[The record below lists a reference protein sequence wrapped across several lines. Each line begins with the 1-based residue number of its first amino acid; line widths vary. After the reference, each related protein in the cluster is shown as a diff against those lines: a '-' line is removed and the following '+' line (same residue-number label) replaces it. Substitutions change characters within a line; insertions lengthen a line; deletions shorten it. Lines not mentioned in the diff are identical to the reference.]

1 MDVSIVIVSWNVK
14 SYLIDC
20 IASILRHPAACTSE
34 IIVVDN
40 ASTDGT
46 AAAVNEQFPSVRV
59 MANAGNTGFARA
71 NNQGAAAAAG
81 EYLFIL
87 NPDTLLLPDTLTALV
102 AFMNRNPD
110 IAMCG
115 PRVLNDDR
123 TIQRSVRG
131 FPTWSAAFGRYT
143 FLKYLGLFKGSL
155 ERWRCRRFDY
165 AAQADVEQLIG
176 AALLIRRTVFE
187 RLGGFD
193 ERFFMYYEE
202 VDLCRRLNEQGL
214 RVVYTPCAEMIHL
227 GGKSA
232 KQVPA
237 KKRFMTLESLLLYLR
252 KHTAPGRAKTLS
264 ILFKLGVLLLQ
275 VYELTVFWIAHAF
288 CRMTGN
294 AARASK
300 CAVRYKAAGEFLATY
315 YLKFLR
321 GADGH

>member
-1 MDVSIVIVSWNVK
+1 MKVSIVIVSWNVK

-20 IASILRHPAACTSE
+20 IESILRYPAACTVE

-46 AAAVNEQFPSVRV
+46 AEAVREKFPSVCV
-59 MANAGNTGFARA
+59 IANAENTGFARA
-71 NNQGAAAAAG
+71 NNQGAAAATG

-87 NPDTLLLPDTLTALV
+87 NPDTLLPADTLDTLV
-102 AFMNRNPD
+102 AFMDRAPD

-143 FLKYLGLFKGSL
+143 ILKYLGLFKASL

-165 AAQADVEQLIG
+165 NTQADVEQLIG

-202 VDLCRRLNEQGL
+202 VDLCRRLKEQGL
-214 RVVYTPCAEMIHL
+214 RVVYTPCAELIHL

-232 KQVPA
+232 KQIPA
-237 KKRFMTLESLLLYLR
+237 KKRFMTLESLLQYLE
-252 KHTAPGRAKTLS
+252 KHTSPGKSKMLS
-264 ILFKLGVLLLQ
+264 ILFKAGVLFLQ
-275 VYELTVFWIAHAF
+275 LYELTVFGVAHAF
-288 CRMTGN
+288 CRMTGS
-294 AARASK
+294 AARADK
-300 CAVRYKAAGEFLATY
+300 CAVRYKSAMEFLATY
-315 YLKFLR
+315 YLEFLWGR
-321 GADGH
+321 R